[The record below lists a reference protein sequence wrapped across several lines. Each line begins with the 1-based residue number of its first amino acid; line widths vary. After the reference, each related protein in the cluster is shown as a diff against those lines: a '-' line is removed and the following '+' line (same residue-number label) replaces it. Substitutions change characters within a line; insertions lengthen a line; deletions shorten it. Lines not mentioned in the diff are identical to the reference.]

1 MTRATRPPIAPLG
14 NRPAQPASAQA
25 NTVLDTPGEP
35 NFAAIHASPE
45 FRALKRR
52 LRRFVFPMFFLF
64 FSWLMTFV
72 LLAAYAP
79 EFMSRKVLGSINV
92 GLVLG
97 LSEFV
102 TTMVFTVAY
111 GSFMKRNIDP
121 QVAKIRTAAG
131 VGNK

>member
-14 NRPAQPASAQA
+14 NRPGSAQG
-25 NTVLDTPGEP
+25 TPVLENRGEP
-35 NFAAIHASPE
+35 DFAAIHASAE
-45 FRALKRR
+45 FQHLRRR

-79 EFMSRKVLGSINV
+79 EFMSRKVIGSVNV

-97 LSEFV
+97 LSEFL

-111 GSFMKRNIDP
+111 GAFMKRNIDP